1 MGAGESK
8 GSGATLQETGNA
20 EVGQARGQRKI
31 EAVID
36 RAAGSAKTYVAVLV
50 PCPPCSTPRPH
61 TFTYIPIATVGPSAK
76 LRATRLCNR
85 QGTRKQAMQWP
96 RTSRGSWTGR
106 RAPVPSGEA
115 LGLKETVAGALQ
127 GDQERQAA
135 RIATATKAMAMHGV

>member
-36 RAAGSAKTYVAVLV
+36 RAAGFAKTYVAVLV

-61 TFTYIPIATVGPSAK
+61 TFTYIPISTVGPSAT
-76 LRATRLCNR
+76 LRATRRCNR
-85 QGTRKQAMQWP
+85 RGTGNAEASKVVASYEQAQSDKVVAP
-96 RTSRGSWTGR
+96 PSRPGS
-106 RAPVPSGEA
+106 ASA
-115 LGLKETVAGALQ
+115 
-127 GDQERQAA
+127 
-135 RIATATKAMAMHGV
+135 